1 MQINQGAAVV
11 PEWTLGDRLRKARLH
26 AGLEQSELAAQTGI
40 SRASIVNYENG
51 HTTPSRP
58 SVLSWALCTG
68 VSLEWLM
75 GGGEIIVRCS
85 RPPLPALASR
95 WELAA

>member
-1 MQINQGAAVV
+1 MQTNETVV
-11 PEWTLGDRLRKARLH
+11 PEWTLGDRLKKAREH
-26 AGLEQSELAAQTGI
+26 AGLSQAELAGKTGI
-40 SRASIVNYENG
+40 SMSSVSRYEIG
-51 HTTPSRP
+51 KTRPSRP
-58 SVLSWALCTG
+58 ALLAWHLCTG